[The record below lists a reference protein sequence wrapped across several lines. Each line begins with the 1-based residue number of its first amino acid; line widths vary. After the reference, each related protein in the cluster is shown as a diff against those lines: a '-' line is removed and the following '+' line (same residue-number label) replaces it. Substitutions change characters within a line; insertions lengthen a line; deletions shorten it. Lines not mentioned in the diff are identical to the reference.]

1 MYLVNLK
8 IQFVVVFFH
17 LSLDTKG
24 GFFLNIL
31 GIGMARF
38 YSLLSFERTVATAR
52 EGGGSM
58 WALCDLFYLRWFLID
73 KLTAMEAEKARMN
86 VGAPKGCLCISHFTN
101 TREHAPG
108 CPYYYLKDLSKP
120 RSVHYKGGARD
131 VPYRGG
137 K

>member
-17 LSLDTKG
+17 LSLNTKG

-31 GIGMARF
+31 GIGGARF

-52 EGGGSM
+52 AGGSPM
-58 WALCDLFYLRWFLID
+58 WDLCDLFYLRWFLID
-73 KLTAMEAEKARMN
+73 GPERSGNDKIAKAMGAKGKVY
-86 VGAPKGCLCISHFTN
+86 VGPEPH
-101 TREHAPG
+101 E
-108 CPYYYLKDLSKP
+108 SK
-120 RSVHYKGGARD
+120 SVHYKGGARD
-131 VPYRGG
+131 VPYGGG